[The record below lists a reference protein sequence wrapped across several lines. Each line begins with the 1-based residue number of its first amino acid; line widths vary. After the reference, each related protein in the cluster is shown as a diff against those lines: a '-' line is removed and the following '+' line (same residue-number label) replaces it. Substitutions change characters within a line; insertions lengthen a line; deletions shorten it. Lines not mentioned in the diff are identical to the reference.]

1 MACARRGAQGE
12 HETETTRGMNKI
24 HRDLTTMVDG
34 DDGAR
39 DETDM
44 KVMIVTI
51 KMRVLRMVIMIMTVT
66 MIMILFRW
74 PQFLDASQ
82 FFNRIRRGRTSIL
95 DPFTSS
101 SRKDA

>member
-1 MACARRGAQGE
+1 
-12 HETETTRGMNKI
+12 MNKI

-51 KMRVLRMVIMIMTVT
+51 KMRVLRMVMMAMMTT
-66 MIMILFRW
+66 MMMTMLMTTTMMMMMMMMMMRRW
-74 PQFLDASQ
+74 
-82 FFNRIRRGRTSIL
+82 
-95 DPFTSS
+95 
-101 SRKDA
+101 